1 MKKLFFFL
9 QFLFHV
15 SFSQDINWS
24 TLYEQ
29 ENSTSKL
36 NFIGTTN
43 SEIFMLSQEGKG
55 IFSTTKKY
63 ILLFNDSTLLFKNKV
78 PIEIE
83 NNNQLTYIKCLV
95 IGNQLH
101 AFYSKLVQEKS
112 EIYSR
117 VLIDQK
123 WGEAKLICSVPFI
136 ESSQI
141 NLKYF
146 TSINS
151 LFAFGVRKN
160 VLKKVNEFCALVFNY
175 NSNSESIFCAELNSE
190 NANLDFMEAQSDTCC
205 NIVLLA
211 NYFQKKSFNL
221 NVASEIPVALKLTI
235 KNSECKIINL
245 KSLDASSEFSYLI
258 SSNKGILLNRENGK
272 PEISI
277 VNFDNDN
284 DSQILFNSINTKP
297 IEKEEDYAV
306 EKSSRNTLYEKDFKN
321 LKIRNVFRQQDSSI
335 TVVCEQS
342 WKEQICNTLNYRFGG
357 VQCFDYFYSMDLFVF
372 YFSAK
377 GELKNMNRFQ
387 KPQITID
394 DGGVYNSIVCLQKNN
409 DVLILFNNEPSN
421 LIRKSGKLKTMMY
434 PMSSV
439 LNSIIVNKN
448 GLVNSQRLSNP
459 KQDNAILRPSKTFY
473 INSSEALVLATKN
486 NKFKIGKIKI

>member
-15 SFSQDINWS
+15 SFSQEINWS

-29 ENSTSKL
+29 ENSTSKI
-36 NFIGTTN
+36 NFIGTAN

-55 IFSTTKKY
+55 LFSSTKKY
-63 ILLFNDSTLLFKNKV
+63 ILIFNDSTLLFKNKV

-83 NNNQLTYIKCLV
+83 NNNTLTYLKCL
-95 IGNQLH
+95 IISNQLH
-101 AFYSKLVQEKS
+101 AFFSKQVHEKS

-117 VLIDQK
+117 ILIDQK
-123 WGEAKLICSVPFI
+123 WGEAKLLCTVPFI
-136 ESSQI
+136 ESLQI

-146 TSINS
+146 TTINS

-160 VLKKVNEFCALVFNY
+160 ELKKINEFCALVLNY
-175 NSNSESIFCAELNSE
+175 NSNSEHIFCAELNSE

-221 NVASEIPVALKLTI
+221 NVAIEIPVAIKLTI

-245 KSLDASSEFSYLI
+245 KSLDASNEFTYLI
-258 SSNKGILLNRENGK
+258 NSNQAILLNRENGK
-272 PEISI
+272 PDISI

-284 DSQILFNSINTKP
+284 TSQVLFNSSNSQPT
-297 IEKEEDYAV
+297 EKEEDYAV
-306 EKSSRNTLYEKDFKN
+306 EKSSTNTLYEKDFKN
-321 LKIRNVFRQQDSSI
+321 LKIKNVFRQKDSSI

-357 VQCFDYFYSMDLFVF
+357 VQCFDYFYSWDVFVF

-377 GELKNMNRFQ
+377 GELQNMNRFQ
-387 KPQITID
+387 KPQVTID

-409 DVLILFNNEPSN
+409 DVLILYNNEPSN

-439 LNSIIVNKN
+439 LHSIIVNKN
-448 GLVNSQRLSNP
+448 GLLNSQRLSNP
-459 KQDNAILRPSKTFY
+459 KQDNAIFRPLKTFY